1 MLINV
6 FKLKLIT
13 DRLII
18 QKELDELK
26 IIVIFIKSFEREN
39 IKLFKY

>member
-1 MLINV
+1 MWIII
-6 FKLKLIT
+6 FKLRLII

-18 QKELDELK
+18 YKEVVELK

>member
-1 MLINV
+1 MWIII
-6 FKLKLIT
+6 FKLRLII

-18 QKELDELK
+18 YKEVVKLK

>member
-6 FKLKLIT
+6 FKLRLII

-18 QKELDELK
+18 YKEVVELK